1 MPRPPRRPARP
12 EPASRGPAR
21 GPASDS
27 PEEASSAPR
36 IIGGELRRRRLAHQ
50 PDGRTRPMKDRVRES
65 LFDLLGVTV
74 RGGLAIDLF
83 AGTGALGFEALSR
96 GATRAVFQERHFP
109 TADVLR
115 RSAREL
121 GVEDRCDVRS
131 GDVLLWTRRLP
142 DLPTNMPWI
151 VFVSPPWSFFG
162 VGHEHRAA
170 LLALIDTMRLAAPP
184 GSTLVV
190 EADTTFDPADL
201 PDAAAWDAR
210 PVPPAVLYF
219 HRAD

>member
-12 EPASRGPAR
+12 DPAKPGPAKGLSS
-21 GPASDS
+21 GP

-65 LFDLLGVTV
+65 LFDLLGITV
-74 RGGLAIDLF
+74 RGALAIDLF

-96 GATRAVFQERHFP
+96 GAARAIFQERHFP

-121 GVEDRCDVRS
+121 GVEDRCDIRS
-131 GDVLLWTRRLP
+131 GDVLLWARRMP
-142 DLPTNMPWI
+142 DLPTTMPWI

-162 VGHEHRAA
+162 EGHEHRAA
-170 LLALIDTMRLAAPP
+170 LLALIDTMRLSAPP

-190 EADTTFDPADL
+190 EADTTFNPADL
-201 PDAAAWDAR
+201 PDAAAWDPR
-210 PVPPAVLYF
+210 PVPPAVLLF